1 MSRIGTSPVSSRAA
15 FTTAAVA
22 DRPRETLGHW
32 ELVELVA
39 AGSFAE
45 VYRARPLSGAATTA
59 YALKRVKSTLRD
71 RDRAENLLR
80 REARVGRAISSPHLV
95 PVLDA
100 QLERTPHYLV
110 MPWLEGATLDRLAT
124 QSLPLPLLLWL
135 ARQVAEALAA
145 LDSANWMHADVK
157 PANIMVSPTGHATLL
172 DLGLARRPADE
183 DRAHEQAW
191 IGTPLYMAPEMLLS
205 TTRGDVRSD
214 MYSLGAV
221 LYELLCGQPP
231 FAAAGAGELI
241 TAHRQ
246 QEATPLRELRAD
258 LPKNVADL
266 VHTLLAKQPLRRVQ
280 TPPELVRSLMSLE
293 IEYLAE
299 E

>member
-1 MSRIGTSPVSSRAA
+1 MPRIRSSTIASRAA
-15 FTTAAVA
+15 GANAVA
-22 DRPRETLGHW
+22 AAPRETLGHW
-32 ELVELVA
+32 ELVERVA

-45 VYRARPLSGAATTA
+45 VYRARPLSGTATTA
-59 YALKRVKSTLRD
+59 YALKRTRAATRD
-71 RDRAENLLR
+71 RDRAESLLR
-80 REARVGRAISSPHLV
+80 REARVGRSISSPHLV

-100 QLERTPHYLV
+100 QLERSPQYLV
-110 MPWLEGATLDRLAT
+110 MPWLEGQTLDRFAR
-124 QSLPLPLLLWL
+124 QSLPLPVALWI
-135 ARQVAEALAA
+135 ARQVAEALDA
-145 LDSANWMHADVK
+145 LDRAGWMHADVK
-157 PANIMVSPTGHATLL
+157 PANIMISPTGHATLL

-183 DRAHEQAW
+183 DRAHEHFW

-214 MYSLGAV
+214 LYSLGAV
-221 LYELLCGQPP
+221 LYELLCGRPP
-231 FAAAGAGELI
+231 FAARDAGELV

-246 QEATPLRELRAD
+246 QEVTPLRELCAD

-280 TPPELVRSLMSLE
+280 TARELVRALMSLE
-293 IEYLAE
+293 IEYLVE